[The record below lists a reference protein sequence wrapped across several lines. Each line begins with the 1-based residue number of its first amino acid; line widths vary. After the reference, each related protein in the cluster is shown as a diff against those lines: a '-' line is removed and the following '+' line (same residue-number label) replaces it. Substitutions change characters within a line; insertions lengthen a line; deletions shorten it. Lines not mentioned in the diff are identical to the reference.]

1 MQLKNCIYRGRFA
14 KAPNFCNFFKE
25 QLRYTKPSCH
35 EGSWQRRFY
44 DAAVSHRLQGLSASV
59 ICYHFMTVCNSFIQV
74 SFPILALISS
84 IQEIILFRS
93 MIVSQM
99 KSNVIWRRKR
109 TESMQEQQR
118 EQQMRWNASN
128 RASSCQ
134 QQSRSP
140 LAQSSVDA
148 NIPQFHSERTVEMW
162 SSHNFTQGTQL
173 GWPVY
178 VCIYYN

>member
-1 MQLKNCIYRGRFA
+1 MHICIYRGRFA

-44 DAAVSHRLQGLSASV
+44 DAAVSHRLQGLSAIV

-74 SFPILALISS
+74 SFPILVLISS

-99 KSNVIWRRKR
+99 KSNVIWRRKGR
-109 TESMQEQQR
+109 RACRSSSVNNKCNQMRQR
-118 EQQMRWNASN
+118 E
-128 RASSCQ
+128 SSCH

-140 LAQSSVDA
+140 LLQTYLTS
-148 NIPQFHSERTVEMW
+148 I
-162 SSHNFTQGTQL
+162 
-173 GWPVY
+173 
-178 VCIYYN
+178 

>member
-1 MQLKNCIYRGRFA
+1 M
-14 KAPNFCNFFKE
+14 
-25 QLRYTKPSCH
+25 RYTKPSCH

-44 DAAVSHRLQGLSASV
+44 DAAVSHRLQGLSAIV
-59 ICYHFMTVCNSFIQV
+59 ICYHFMTVCNSFIQD
-74 SFPILALISS
+74 SFPILVLISS

-118 EQQMRWNASN
+118 EQQMRQT
-128 RASSCQ
+128 ASSCQ

-148 NIPQFHSERTVEMW
+148 NIPQFHSARTVEM
-162 SSHNFTQGTQL
+162 
-173 GWPVY
+173 
-178 VCIYYN
+178 